1 MKKNEKLKTL
11 NEQLTK
17 DNQMLHEDCEN
28 FNNKYIQLEEQWNK
42 KKMNDDE
49 NLTFKQTKLNDN
61 YEALMKINEKLTE
74 DNKLKH
80 EDYER
85 LKEKCKELEE
95 Q

>member
-1 MKKNEKLKTL
+1 
-11 NEQLTK
+11 
-17 DNQMLHEDCEN
+17 
-28 FNNKYIQLEEQWNK
+28 
-42 KKMNDDE
+42 MNDDE

>member
-42 KKMNDDE
+42 KK
-49 NLTFKQTKLNDN
+49 
-61 YEALMKINEKLTE
+61 
-74 DNKLKH
+74 
-80 EDYER
+80 
-85 LKEKCKELEE
+85 
-95 Q
+95 